1 METINILYI
10 GGHLEI
16 LATVVRL
23 INANENWN
31 GVGVMN
37 DEEAKEIFLRKD
49 FSLVL
54 FGSGIQE
61 ESETN
66 LCAFFNKQNPNIILF
81 SIMAV
86 EAAYLKV
93 KFYSLWKT
101 IKISRNKKKAMLMTL
116 FFVFI

>member
-10 GGHLEI
+10 GRHLEI

-23 INANENWN
+23 INANVNWN

-54 FGSGIQE
+54 LGSGIQE
-61 ESETN
+61 QSEAD
-66 LCAFFNKQNPNIILF
+66 LCKFFINHNPNISIVQHYGGGSGLLKSEILL
-81 SIMAV
+81 A
-86 EAAYLKV
+86 LCN
-93 KFYSLWKT
+93 
-101 IKISRNKKKAMLMTL
+101 NKN
-116 FFVFI
+116 

>member
-1 METINILYI
+1 MMETINILYI
-10 GGHLEI
+10 GRHLEI

-23 INANENWN
+23 INANDNWN

-54 FGSGIQE
+54 LGSGIQE

-66 LCAFFNKQNPNIILF
+66 LCAFFNNQNPNIIIVQHYGGGSGL
-81 SIMAV
+81 
-86 EAAYLKV
+86 LK
-93 KFYSLWKT
+93 SEILDALEN
-101 IKISRNKKKAMLMTL
+101 NKN
-116 FFVFI
+116 

>member
-10 GGHLEI
+10 GRHLEI

-23 INANENWN
+23 INANANANWN

-54 FGSGIQE
+54 LGSGIQE
-61 ESETN
+61 QSEAD
-66 LCAFFNKQNPNIILF
+66 LCKFFINHNPNISIVQHYGGGSGLLKSEILLGL
-81 SIMAV
+81 
-86 EAAYLKV
+86 YN
-93 KFYSLWKT
+93 
-101 IKISRNKKKAMLMTL
+101 NKN
-116 FFVFI
+116 